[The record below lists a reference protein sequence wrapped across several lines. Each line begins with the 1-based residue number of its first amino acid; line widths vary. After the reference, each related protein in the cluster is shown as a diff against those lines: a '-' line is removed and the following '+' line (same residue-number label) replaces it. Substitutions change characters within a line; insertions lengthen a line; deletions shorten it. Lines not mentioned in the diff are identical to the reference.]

1 MLAQS
6 EKSKN
11 EINQQLKQTQDQ
23 LETVEEENDELVL
36 EIRKW
41 KWKRRIISYKK
52 NL

>member
-36 EIRKW
+36 EITQKMEME
-41 KWKRRIISYKK
+41 KK
-52 NL
+52 DYQL